1 MKKIL
6 IVSYMFPPISGAG
19 TQRPLKFA
27 KYLPTCGI
35 EPIVFCPKNA
45 SWKAYDHNLLN
56 QPFFRAIRVYRCGIR
71 RLARYYR
78 LRYEQDRSRHPY
90 YYLLALKYIWFLD
103 FFSAWYFECRDNIL
117 ETAQEENVDC
127 IYTTS
132 PPHSVHLF
140 GWFLKKK
147 LGVPWIMDLRDAM
160 VDDPNRPSS
169 RLGRFQLAIEQ
180 FYERS
185 FYRSADAIVVVSGP
199 MKESIVTRHAAM
211 AIETKIHVIMNGFD
225 EDDFS
230 RIESNSGDR
239 TKLTITYTGSFM
251 GRQTPEF
258 FLTALQAL
266 VKENQIKADDL
277 LIRFV
282 GHYNPVTLSL
292 FRRYS
297 NDLPMEITGFQP
309 YEKCL
314 YFMEITDLLLLIVN
328 ISVDEGGSQT
338 MTGKFFE
345 YIGAR
350 RPIFA
355 LVPDGPLKNIIAEG
369 RFGFT
374 MAPKDVA
381 AIAEKFKSIYD
392 HWRLQGRIDFDPDSS
407 VRAAFTRKRLTR
419 KLVALVDSFDR
430 VSR

>member
-1 MKKIL
+1 
-6 IVSYMFPPISGAG
+6 MFPPISGAG

-35 EPIVFCPKNA
+35 EPIVFCPKIA

-78 LRYEQDRSRHPY
+78 LRYEQNRSRHPY

-103 FFSAWYFECRDNIL
+103 FFSAWYFECRDDLL
-117 ETAQEENVDC
+117 ETAHEENVDC

-140 GWFLKKK
+140 GRFLKKN

-239 TKLTITYTGSFM
+239 TNLTITYTGSFM

-258 FLTALQAL
+258 FLTALQGL

-297 NDLPMEITGFQP
+297 NDLPIEITGFQP

-314 YFMEITDLLLLIVN
+314 KLQVDSELLLLIVN
-328 ISVDEGGSQT
+328 ISGDEGGSQT

-345 YIGAR
+345 YVGAQ

-355 LVPDGPLKNIIAEG
+355 LVPEGPLKRAIVEG
-369 RFGFT
+369 RFGYT
-374 MAPKDVA
+374 VAPQDIA
-381 AIAEKFKSIYD
+381 AIGEKFKSVYD
-392 HWRLQGRIDFDPDSS
+392 QWRLRGRIDFDPDADRR
-407 VRAAFTRKRLTR
+407 VLFTRRHLTH
-419 KLVALVDSFDR
+419 KLATLVDSLDPAR
-430 VSR
+430 R